1 MSDQKDTAA
10 LTEFVQ
16 THLPIAQQM
25 GIVVEHYDGQ
35 ELILTAPL
43 DPNINDKGTAF
54 GGSIY
59 CVAVFSCWGM
69 VYLKAQEHGLID
81 PNIVVAT
88 GEIKYLKPVNG
99 ALRARCRLAAETTFD
114 DFWQY
119 YDENGKAKIE
129 LTSQVIS
136 ESGDVLGEFSG
147 KYAII

>member
-1 MSDQKDTAA
+1 MATKNDTSA
-10 LTEFVQ
+10 LTQFVQ

-25 GIVVEHYDGQ
+25 GIEVEQYDGQ

-69 VYLKAQEHGLID
+69 VYLKAQEHGLTD

-88 GEIKYLKPVNG
+88 GDIKYLKPVAG
-99 ALRARCRLAAETTFD
+99 ALRARCRLTAETTFD

-119 YDENGKAKIE
+119 YDENGKAKVE
-129 LTSQVIS
+129 LSSQVINDA
-136 ESGDVLGEFSG
+136 GDVLAEFNG

>member
-1 MSDQKDTAA
+1 MSDQKDTGA
-10 LTEFVQ
+10 LTKFVQ

-25 GIVVEHYDGQ
+25 GIEVEQYNGQ

-43 DPNINDKGTAF
+43 GPNINDKGTAF

-69 VYLKAQEHGLID
+69 VYLKAQEHGLTD
-81 PNIVVAT
+81 PNIVVAS
-88 GEIKYLKPVNG
+88 GDIKYLKPVDG
-99 ALRARCRLAAETTFD
+99 AIRARCKLESDTTFD

-119 YDENGKAKIE
+119 YDDKGKAKIE

-136 ESGDVLGEFSG
+136 ESGDILGEFSG